1 MRCCLG
7 LWGSESGRGLEI
19 GARGDRGT
27 GRGCS
32 AGVGR
37 GVGGD
42 VARGL
47 GLGRPLGLRF
57 LGPGPQHLPEI

>member
-19 GARGDRGT
+19 GACGDRGT

-32 AGVGR
+32 AGG
-37 GVGGD
+37 GGGGD

-47 GLGRPLGLRF
+47 GLRRPLGLQF